1 MQPFLFIMTTSTQED
16 TNMVNSIQSHSSG
29 YDFHC
34 TLSFS
39 SENTDLVII
48 TLYLE
53 NESLPSE
60 GDYITV
66 KYNVEK
72 RCGNPLCIGK
82 VIDYNGNYDS
92 ILNVFS
98 SQENNSNHISKCNRV
113 KIAKRLKTEIAKF

>member
-1 MQPFLFIMTTSTQED
+1 MAISTQED
-16 TNMVNSIQSHSSG
+16 TNMTNSIQSRSLEN
-29 YDFHC
+29 DFYC

-53 NESLPSE
+53 NESLPSD

-72 RCGNPLCIGK
+72 RGGNPLCIGK

-92 ILNVFS
+92 ILSVFS
-98 SQENNSNHISKCNRV
+98 SQENNSNLISMSNRA